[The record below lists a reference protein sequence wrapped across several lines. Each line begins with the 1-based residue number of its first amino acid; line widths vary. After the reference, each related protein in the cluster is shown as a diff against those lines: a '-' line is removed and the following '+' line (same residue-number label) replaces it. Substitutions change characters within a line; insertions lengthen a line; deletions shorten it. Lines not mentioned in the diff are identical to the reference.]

1 MPSSIL
7 LFRSC
12 SFALIFWPSPSPS
25 PPPVHRRTQ
34 RQEGSIDGLDN
45 REWLLVQASQPEE
58 AVTGF
63 PLTAAAM

>member
-1 MPSSIL
+1 MLFCSNL
-7 LFRSC
+7 LAITLSV
-12 SFALIFWPSPSPS
+12 S

-34 RQEGSIDGLDN
+34 RQEGSIDGLEN

>member
-1 MPSSIL
+1 MLFCSNL
-7 LFRSC
+7 LAITLSV
-12 SFALIFWPSPSPS
+12 S
-25 PPPVHRRTQ
+25 PPVHRRTQ
-34 RQEGSIDGLDN
+34 RQEGSIDGLEN